1 MTLEEYFGDWLK
13 IIDVPSLNKVLPY
26 LKDLYSNKECT
37 PEYKDIFKA
46 FTLLKFK
53 DLKVVFLGQDPYPQ
67 KGVATGILF
76 GNKEG
81 TSLSPSLDVIIDAC
95 KRAYNPDLPAKFD
108 CTMESYGR
116 QGILLLNSALT
127 TEVNNIGAH
136 VMLWRNFISKT
147 LQNCSKMETGL
158 IYVLF
163 GKQAQSFKKFINE
176 KFNHIIEVN
185 HPAYYARNNEDMPS
199 DLFKQ
204 IDKIL
209 IGMYGETIKWFNN

>member
-13 IIDVPSLNKVLPY
+13 IIDVPSLNRVLPY

-46 FTLLKFK
+46 FTLLRFK
-53 DLKVVFLGQDPYPQ
+53 DLKVVFLGMDPYPQ

-81 TSLSPSLDVIIDAC
+81 TSLSPSLDIISDAC
-95 KRAYNPDLPAKFD
+95 YRAYNPELPALFD
-108 CTMESYGR
+108 YTMESYGK

-127 TEVNNIGAH
+127 TEVNNIGSH
-136 VMLWRNFISKT
+136 TMIWRPFISELLK
-147 LQNCSKMETGL
+147 NCSKRETGL

-163 GKQAQSFKKFINE
+163 GKQAQSFKKFINNE
-176 KFNHIIEVN
+176 FNHIIEVN
-185 HPAYYARNNEDMPS
+185 HPAYYARTGEEMPP
-199 DLFKQ
+199 DIFKQ